1 MTLELKAGLRAAA
14 LKEGELL
21 GDKSKI
27 SDSIGQ
33 SYL

>member
-1 MTLELKAGLRAAA
+1 MTLELKAEQRAAA

-27 SDSIGQ
+27 SDSIGW